1 MMNSQPAAAPQVS
14 RILLASDFSARA
26 QHAAWFARMFARIY
40 HARVWVAHAVVPST
54 PPDAALLHSDGAV
67 DNAEHHM
74 QRFVGSRSLQGVSL
88 ESLVRPGELWPVLSR
103 IVEEQAIDLIV
114 AGTHGRGDLGRV
126 LLGSTAELI
135 LRNSGCPV
143 LTISPHVKD
152 GEPEEG
158 LLRIVFPVG
167 GNHFPVHSLRYATRL
182 ANEHNAQLIFI
193 NVVHAAPGA
202 PADYPDIAEIDDE
215 AYAQAKESLTCV
227 APDLSVFRREPEMI
241 VESGMP
247 GETIV
252 GLARATGADL
262 IFMPVRHES
271 TRSRSHAVWK
281 TVSWVVA
288 HAECPVMTF
297 GE

>member
-1 MMNSQPAAAPQVS
+1 MMNSLPAAVPQIN
-14 RILLASDFSARA
+14 RILLASDFSMRA
-26 QHAAWFARMFARIY
+26 QHAAWYARMFARIY
-40 HARVWVAHAVVPST
+40 RARLWVAHAVVPST
-54 PPDAALLHSDGAV
+54 PPDAALLHASGAAEY
-67 DNAEHHM
+67 AEHHM
-74 QRFVGSRSLQGVSL
+74 QTFVRSRSLQGVSL
-88 ESLVRPGELWPVLSR
+88 ETLVRPGELWPVLSGV
-103 IVEEQAIDLIV
+103 VEEQGIDLIV

-135 LRNSGCPV
+135 LRNAGCPV
-143 LTISPHVKD
+143 LTVSPHVKE
-152 GEPEEG
+152 GEPEEA

-167 GNHFPVHSLRYATRL
+167 GNHLPTNSLRYATRL
-182 ANEHNAQLIFI
+182 ANEHNAQLIFVH
-193 NVVHAAPGA
+193 VVHAAPGA
-202 PADYPDIAEIDDE
+202 PADYPDVAEIDDD
-215 AYAQAKESLTCV
+215 AYAQARDLLARV
-227 APDLSVFRREPEMI
+227 APDLSIFRREPEMV

-252 GLARATGADL
+252 GLARASGADL

-271 TRSRSHAVWK
+271 TRSRNHAVWK